1 MRTLTRLTGV
11 TLAAAPVAFLA
22 AALAAGPLRAQTT
35 ATVEVRLRPGDAVRL
50 EAYAERASP
59 PPEPQRRPIGE
70 YAIDERGQVLLPVA
84 GLIQVVGRPFSEV
97 RAEVERAF
105 AAEFVDAAVRVTPLL
120 RIAVLG
126 EVRQPGLFPVDPT
139 MSLADVI
146 ALAGGLTMSA
156 NRGDVRLVREE
167 ETLMVTDQGSV
178 AGVDVPIE
186 SGDRI
191 VVGRRSW
198 AAENLP
204 LLIGT
209 ASSVLVSLVTVL
221 ILR

>member
-1 MRTLTRLTGV
+1 
-11 TLAAAPVAFLA
+11 
-22 AALAAGPLRAQTT
+22 
-35 ATVEVRLRPGDAVRL
+35 
-50 EAYAERASP
+50 
-59 PPEPQRRPIGE
+59 
-70 YAIDERGQVLLPVA
+70 
-84 GLIQVVGRPFSEV
+84 
-97 RAEVERAF
+97 
-105 AAEFVDAAVRVTPLL
+105 
-120 RIAVLG
+120 
-126 EVRQPGLFPVDPT
+126 

-167 ETLMVTDQGSV
+167 ETLMVTDQGSI